1 MKIHEKYLEALKTF
15 DDFVTVSEWAV
26 RFSEMYPELLDKAN
40 KEAQNQKN
48 DTTGLRELAARISSR
63 LATGGFDGLVEIDA
77 TERPRKVKYI
87 TKEELN
93 EKTTQELEEDI
104 EPLRRQDIINQAKES
119 LEAKELYRI
128 SEFENIQKSFKSFF
142 GIDFEIDH
150 AQALLDDAKQGK
162 HHPDNFQ
169 LLLKYHNVK
178 KYKNSWQRFSI
189 EEQITYIYK
198 VVELHKILED
208 KLGVKLDTAILDNLL
223 SRLKA
228 VY

>member
-26 RFSEMYPELLDKAN
+26 KVAEIYPDILNKA
-40 KEAQNQKN
+40 QKN
-48 DTTGLRELAARISSR
+48 VQNHKTPTSALQQITRQISS
-63 LATGGFDGLVEIDA
+63 EITRGTYAEYINIDDS
-77 TERPRKVKYI
+77 ERPKKVKYI
-87 TKEELN
+87 TQEEF
-93 EKTTQELEEDI
+93 EKNTQEEFEEDI

-150 AQALLDDAKQGK
+150 AQALLDDIKQGK

-189 EEQITYIYK
+189 EEQIEYIYK
-198 VVELHKILED
+198 VVELHKILEA
-208 KLGVKLDTAILDNLL
+208 KLGVKLDEAILENLV